1 MFWII
6 LKNNFVPLNNN
17 IEKPSYFRTMSNFSR
32 VVIILFAV
40 ILSYS
45 GVSNSSYQSL
55 QPIEDAGSSSSFAI
69 KKINLFYLHR
79 QGENIINPV
88 NYFPTPNLNN
98 PPNDVLG
105 HALSNEAKIRN
116 VISRYFA
123 CLLTITRSLST
134 GDIIFPF
141 HYFW

>member
-1 MFWII
+1 
-6 LKNNFVPLNNN
+6 
-17 IEKPSYFRTMSNFSR
+17 MSNFSR
-32 VVIILFAV
+32 AVIILFAV

-55 QPIEDAGSSSSFAI
+55 LFTSLQPIEDAGSSSSFAI
-69 KKINLFYLHR
+69 KKINLFHLHR

-88 NYFPTPNLNN
+88 NYLPTSDLNN
-98 PPNDVLG
+98 PPNDVSG